1 MNNVSI
7 TPFLWFNNDA
17 EAAVELYLSV
27 FPASRKLSEFRPDP
41 NSPAL
46 TITIELAGQ
55 QIVILNATRPSTF
68 TDAISLTVHC
78 DTQDEI
84 DHYWNG
90 LTAGGGTPVQ
100 CGWLRDRFGLSW
112 QITPRRIGE
121 WIRHPR
127 AMQAMMSMQKLDIA
141 ALQAAAMP
149 N

>member
-1 MNNVSI
+1 MSNVTV

-17 EAAVELYLSV
+17 DAAVELYLSV
-27 FPASRKLSEFRPDP
+27 FPGSRKLNEFRPHPDGP
-41 NSPAL
+41 LL

-55 QIVILNATRPSTF
+55 QIILLNYTRPGSF

-84 DHYWNG
+84 DHYWSA

-112 QITPRRIGE
+112 QITPRRMSE
-121 WIRHPR
+121 WIRHPK
-127 AMQAMMSMQKLDIA
+127 AMQAMMTMQKLDIA
-141 ALQAAAMP
+141 ALQAAAAE
-149 N
+149 